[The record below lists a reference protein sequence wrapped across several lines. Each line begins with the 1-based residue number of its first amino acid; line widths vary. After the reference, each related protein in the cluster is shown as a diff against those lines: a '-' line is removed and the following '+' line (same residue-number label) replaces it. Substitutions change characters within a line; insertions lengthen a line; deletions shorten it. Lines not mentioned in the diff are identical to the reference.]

1 MENRFKLLYVDDEV
15 DNLSVFKAA
24 FNKEFDVVTM
34 ESPIQARELCE
45 TIKFEIIVVDQR
57 MPELTGIEFLSQI
70 KDSQKESVKI
80 LLTGY
85 SEYQVAI
92 DAINKCKV
100 FYYCTKPWKKN
111 DLKIV
116 LLKAIDFFELNRNN
130 QYLVDKLTVTL
141 KELEVFLYRASHDLR
156 SPITTQIGLLKLL
169 QEEVVGNARNYLDMI
184 EETIFKLEKTA
195 EKISELSRMGYDFL
209 NGNLSANISDIVK
222 DVISEYQGELTRQNI
237 SVAINDLN
245 KSELIVQREPMM
257 TVLRQ
262 VIDNAVQFTRP
273 QEPDKRIVIDITPNS
288 GNSRV
293 NIAVSDNGSGIEQRY
308 MDRIF
313 DPFFRGTA
321 LSKGNGLGLYIV
333 KKVCDL
339 LKWEISFH
347 SNGEDRTVVNILAN
361 NSSMVS

>member
-1 MENRFKLLYVDDEV
+1 MENRFKLLYVDDEI

-34 ESPIQARELCE
+34 ESPIQAKELCE
-45 TIKFEIIVVDQR
+45 TVKFEIIVVDQR

-70 KDSQKESVKI
+70 KDTQKESVKI

-111 DLKIV
+111 DLKVV

-184 EETIFKLEKTA
+184 EETILKLEKTA

-209 NGNLSANISDIVK
+209 NGNLSANVSEIIK
-222 DVISEYQGELTRQNI
+222 DVISEYQVELTRLKI
-237 SVAINDLN
+237 SVVINDFN

-262 VIDNAVQFTRP
+262 IIDNAVQFNRP
-273 QEPDKRIVIDITPNS
+273 QEPDKRIVIDITPNA
-288 GNSRV
+288 GNSQV
-293 NIAVSDNGSGIEQRY
+293 NISISDNGSGIEQRY

-339 LKWEISFH
+339 LKWEISFY

-361 NSSMVS
+361 NSSLVP

>member
-24 FNKEFDVVTM
+24 FSKEFDVVTM
-34 ESPIQARELCE
+34 ESPLEAKELCDKV
-45 TIKFEIIVVDQR
+45 KFEIIVVDQR
-57 MPELTGIEFLSQI
+57 MPELTGIEFLNQI
-70 KDSQKESVKI
+70 RDSQKESVKI

-116 LLKAIDFFELNRNN
+116 LLKAMDFFELNRNN
-130 QYLVDKLTVTL
+130 QYLVEKLTVTL

-169 QEEVVGNARNYLDMI
+169 QEEVVGNARNYLDKI
-184 EETIFKLEKTA
+184 EETIFKLEQTA

-209 NGNLSANISDIVK
+209 SGNLSVNVSDIVK
-222 DVISEYQGELTRQNI
+222 DVLTEYDDQLRSQRIE
-237 SVAINDLN
+237 VALNDQTKL
-245 KSELIVQREPMM
+245 EFLVQREPMM

-262 VIDNAVQFTRP
+262 IIDNAVQFVRP
-273 QEPDKRIVIDITPNS
+273 QELNKRIEIDLTPNS
-288 GNSRV
+288 ENTQI
-293 NIAVSDNGSGIEQRY
+293 NIRISDNGSGIEQRH

-339 LKWEISFH
+339 LKWDISFY
-347 SNGEDRTVVNILAN
+347 SNGEDRTVVNILAT
-361 NSSMVS
+361 NSTVLL

>member
-24 FNKEFDVVTM
+24 FQKEFDITTTT
-34 ESPIQARELCE
+34 SPVYAKQLCDH
-45 TIKFEIIVVDQR
+45 TQFEIIVVDQR
-57 MPELTGIEFLSQI
+57 MPELTGIEFLTQVRE
-70 KDSQKESVKI
+70 SQKESIKI

-111 DLKIV
+111 DLKVV

-130 QYLVDKLTVTL
+130 QYLVAKLTETL

-169 QEEVVGNARNYLDMI
+169 QEEVVGSARSYLDMI
-184 EETIFKLEKTA
+184 EETISKLEKTA

-209 NGNLSANISDIVK
+209 NANLSSNISDIVK
-222 DVISEYQGELTRQNI
+222 DVVAEYKQRLTGQNV
-237 SVAINDLN
+237 SVVINDLN
-245 KSELIVQREPMM
+245 TQELLVQRDPMT

-262 VIDNAVQFTRP
+262 IIDNAIQFCRP
-273 QEPDKRIVIDITPNS
+273 QEIEKKIVIDITPNT
-288 GNSRV
+288 GSREV
-293 NIAVSDNGSGIEQRY
+293 NICITDNGRGIEQRY

-313 DPFFRGTA
+313 DPFFRGSVV
-321 LSKGNGLGLYIV
+321 SKGTGLGLYIV

-339 LKWEISFH
+339 LHWKITFY
-347 SNGEDRTVVNILAN
+347 SNGKDRTMVNILAS
-361 NSSMVS
+361 NSSTLS

>member
-1 MENRFKLLYVDDEV
+1 MENQFKLLYVDDEV

-24 FNKEFDVVTM
+24 FNKEFNVITM
-34 ESPIQARELCE
+34 DSPIQAKELCE
-45 TIKFEIIVVDQR
+45 KEKFEIIVVDQR

-70 KDSQKESVKI
+70 KESQKESVKI

-111 DLKIV
+111 DLKVV

-130 QYLVDKLTVTL
+130 QYLVEQLTVTL

-184 EETIFKLEKTA
+184 EETISKLEKTA

-209 NGNLSANISDIVK
+209 NGNLSANISDIVN
-222 DVISEYQGELTRQNI
+222 DVINEFETELSRQKI
-237 SVAINDLN
+237 TVVVNDLN
-245 KSELIVQREPMM
+245 KTELNVQREPMM
-257 TVLRQ
+257 TVLKQ
-262 VIDNAVQFTRP
+262 VVDNAIQFTRP
-273 QEPDKRIVIDITPNS
+273 QEPDKRIIINITPVD
-288 GNSRV
+288 GNRQV
-293 NIAVSDNGSGIEQRY
+293 NIVVSDNGSGIEQRY

-339 LKWEISFH
+339 LKWQISFN
-347 SNGEDRTVVNILAN
+347 SNGEDLTVVNILAN